1 MPSKDHRQRLI
12 AEIVEGEYIATQ
24 AEIAERLAQHGIC
37 VTQATVSRD
46 VTELRLVR
54 VPSGKGRHRYRVS
67 PMTSQEDVM
76 GELKDR
82 FRQFVHGVDRGENV
96 LVIATDE
103 GHAAGI
109 AFVLDKL
116 DRDEIVGTLAG
127 QNAIMVVARS
137 QSAAQELVEELEALR
152 G

>member
-1 MPSKDHRQRLI
+1 
-12 AEIVEGEYIATQ
+12 
-24 AEIAERLAQHGIC
+24 
-37 VTQATVSRD
+37 
-46 VTELRLVR
+46 
-54 VPSGKGRHRYRVS
+54 
-67 PMTSQEDVM
+67 M